1 MSDHGYAIDLIDL
14 YVGELAR
21 RGCREATRIKYQEV
35 LYEFA
40 DHMERLGRAPWET
53 TTNDCRSFLDCFTRP
68 RPPRRWQRDLRPPAS
83 ASTVALYVSI
93 LRGYFTFLKDE
104 GIVEQNPMD
113 PIRRPPRKR
122 AEDLDVVTTSS
133 SDIVR
138 MFAACREWDELLG
151 LATVCYLGPRRKAAA
166 HLRRGDLDLER
177 GLVRFREKGGKV
189 IVKPIPGELLAI
201 YLEAEE
207 AGVWLSSRDYVI
219 PNRRPARRRERS
231 SKVVYAIVKRLAE
244 RARVDAHPHSLR
256 AAFAVQFD
264 DQHPDQ
270 LIALKE
276 LLGHARIETTMVYLR
291 RKNRARA
298 MEQVRDLSW
307 SALRPSP
314 VMPPAGFEPALR
326 P

>member
-1 MSDHGYAIDLIDL
+1 MGWRTKTRTLLRSRLRDR
-14 YVGELAR
+14 VGSMAGGEDR
-21 RGCREATRIKYQEV
+21 RDEDEREADDHSLRQV
-35 LYEFA
+35 LAE
-40 DHMERLGRAPWET
+40 ERHAGA
-53 TTNDCRSFLDCFTRP
+53 
-68 RPPRRWQRDLRPPAS
+68 
-83 ASTVALYVSI
+83 
-93 LRGYFTFLKDE
+93 
-104 GIVEQNPMD
+104 VEQNPMD

-122 AEDLDVVTTSS
+122 PEDLDVVTTSS
-133 SDIVR
+133 SDIAR

-307 SALRPSP
+307 SALRPTLSSHHGTVP
-314 VMPPAGFEPALR
+314 
-326 P
+326 